1 MLDLNKLETKLNEAL
16 EKETV
21 ESLKLWVNM
30 NRIIKTVC
38 SHFYMTEGKLKRKT
52 RKREVVLPRQ
62 IAMYLAV
69 KHTELSTDEI
79 GGSLGKS
86 RMTALYSFYKIRD
99 LMKIDKQLEEQV
111 KQIEE
116 ELYGR

>member
-1 MLDLNKLETKLNEAL
+1 
-16 EKETV
+16 
-21 ESLKLWVNM
+21 M

-38 SHFYMTEGKLKRKT
+38 SHFYMKEGKLKRKT

-86 RMTALYSFYKIRD
+86 RMTALYSFYKIRS
-99 LMKIDKQLEEQV
+99 LIKVDKNLEEQV